1 MKTFRNLVLLI
12 LFFKAILSCK
22 RGKDYKKD
30 LISEVIEN
38 SSDSLLKV
46 IWSQR
51 KDFNVQV
58 NFTQIINK
66 DSVVPKFQ
74 TFSYPQGT
82 PPYFY
87 PASTVKL
94 PIAILAL
101 EKLSVLQSEGI
112 AIDHKTLFKTYDN
125 SMQVLSA
132 VDKTHSKG
140 WLTIGHLIK
149 KIFLVSDNEAFN
161 YLYDFLG
168 TDYINQSLNSKGI
181 EGIRI
186 VHKLSS
192 NAISEVNSQMVFF
205 SESLD
210 TLYHQPILSS
220 SNYNTKLDLKGLKK
234 GKGFYKNGEYLA
246 YSMDFSTKNYISLNA
261 LHGILRRIIFPES
274 FSKDNQFNLEDE
286 DLNFL
291 RYWMSRVP
299 TEINEPYY
307 DRDLYFDSYCKFFM
321 YGDTTGEMTPKIRIY
336 NKIGL
341 AYGTVTDV
349 AYITNH
355 KGLSFML
362 SACLEVNENQIFN
375 DDVYEYDTIGIPFL
389 AALGRAFYNYEL
401 KTAELIK

>member
-1 MKTFRNLVLLI
+1 MKVVRKQFLVI
-12 LFFKAILSCK
+12 LFFTVILSCK
-22 RGKDYKKD
+22 RVTVHKKD

-38 SSDSLLKV
+38 SSDSLLKT

-51 KDFNVQV
+51 DAFNIQV
-58 NFTQIINK
+58 KFTQIKNK
-66 DSVVPKFQ
+66 DSVIPKFK
-74 TFSYPQGT
+74 TWSYPIQS
-82 PPYFY
+82 PSYFY

-101 EKLSVLQSEGI
+101 EKLRKLQSEGI
-112 AIDHKTLFKTYDN
+112 LINYRTPFKTYDN
-125 SMQVLSA
+125 AMQVTGA
-132 VDKTHSKG
+132 IDTTHTKG
-140 WLTIGHLIK
+140 RLTIGHLIK

-161 YLYDFLG
+161 YLYDFMG
-168 TDYINQSLNSKGI
+168 ADYINQSLQSKGI
-181 EGIRI
+181 HDIRI

-192 NAISEVNSQMVFF
+192 EELSEVNTQMIFF

-210 TLYHQPILSS
+210 TLYREAISS
-220 SNYNTKLDLKGLKK
+220 TSNLLTKLDVKGQKK
-234 GKGFYKNGEYLA
+234 GKAYYKNGELVR
-246 YSMDFSTKNYISLNA
+246 SPMNFSTKNYLSLNA
-261 LHGILRRIIFPES
+261 LDGILKRIIFPES
-274 FSKDNQFNLEDE
+274 FPTDAQFNLEDE
-286 DLNFL
+286 DLNFI

-321 YGDTTGEMTPKIRIY
+321 YGDTVGEMTPKIRIY

-355 KGLSFML
+355 QGISFML
-362 SACLEVNENQIFN
+362 SACLEVNGNQIFN

-401 KTAELIK
+401 RNSNAN